1 MRLYRWHLG
10 DYLIAMASVLTV
22 REQEQT
28 SAAARAVGGYE
39 ELLKLEQQRR
49 QLSRRGIAAR
59 VQRNGSG
66 RYILVEG

>member
-1 MRLYRWHLG
+1 MDI
-10 DYLIAMASVLTV
+10 DYLVSMASVLTV

-49 QLSRRGIAAR
+49 KLRRRGIDAE
-59 VQRNGSG
+59 VQRDAAG

>member
-1 MRLYRWHLG
+1 
-10 DYLIAMASVLTV
+10 MASVLTV

-39 ELLKLEQQRR
+39 ELLKLEQERR
-49 QLSRRGIAAR
+49 RLSRRGIAVR

-66 RYILVEG
+66 RYTLVEG